1 MLHFVDRT
9 DPRGRGDRRGR
20 GSRWLAALLVAGLA
34 VPAGAQAA
42 DEADL
47 RDGFSVFAEAAPHV
61 VVQRGRGS
69 TGTNFGFTS
78 RKSNILTNMT
88 FRLGG
93 GVKAPAIEALP
104 GRPRPVLSAAA
115 LVPINESATIGTQ
128 FIETNRP
135 GFEQVEFS
143 KYSIEYQPSALATL
157 GLEFLVPILDS
168 EISITPALQ
177 SLHLTTRY
185 VGSMSFQVN
194 AGGASSLIE
203 LRGKQELTQHYLGP
217 AIRLGTP
224 AFVAPGGIVLDF
236 FLDASLL
243 VDVAGTR
250 EVFSRSNAGGDRAT
264 FNFEAG
270 GGVVQVGTGFQIR
283 WP

>member
-1 MLHFVDRT
+1 MLHFDRT
-9 DPRGRGDRRGR
+9 HRIGSGARRVP
-20 GSRWLAALLVAGLA
+20 GSWCLAGLFLTCL
-34 VPAGAQAA
+34 VVSGAAHAA
-42 DEADL
+42 DEVDA
-47 RDGFSVFAEAAPHV
+47 RDRFALFVEAAPHV

-78 RKSNILTNMT
+78 RKSNILTNLT

-93 GVKAPAIEALP
+93 GVKGPEIGALP

-128 FIETNRP
+128 FVETNRP

-143 KYSIEYQPSALATL
+143 KYSIEYQTSALATL
-157 GLEFLVPILDS
+157 GLEFLVPVLDS

-194 AGGASSLIE
+194 SGSQSTLIE
-203 LRGKQELTQHYLGP
+203 LRGKDEITQHYLGP
-217 AIRLGTP
+217 ALRLGTP
-224 AFVAPGGIVLDF
+224 AFVAPRGIVLDF

-250 EVFSRSNAGGDRAT
+250 ETFSRSNEDGDRAT
-264 FNFEAG
+264 FNFESG
-270 GGVVQVGTGFQIR
+270 GGVVQVGAGLQIR

>member
-1 MLHFVDRT
+1 MLHHVRT
-9 DPRGRGDRRGR
+9 DPHGQGTRRRRAGRR
-20 GSRWLAALLVAGLA
+20 LAAVLSIVLTASSV
-34 VPAGAQAA
+34 AQAA
-42 DEADL
+42 DGEDA
-47 RDGFSVFAEAAPHV
+47 RDGFAVFGVAAPHV
-61 VVQRGRGS
+61 VVQRSRGS
-69 TGTNFGFTS
+69 VGSNFDFSS
-78 RKSNILTNMT
+78 RKSNILTNLT

-93 GVKAPAIEALP
+93 GVKGPAIEAIP

-115 LVPINESATIGTQ
+115 LIPINESATIGTQ

-143 KYSIEYQPSALATL
+143 KFAIEYQPSALATL
-157 GLEFLVPILDS
+157 GLEFLVPVFDS
-168 EISITPALQ
+168 EISITPAIQ

-185 VGSMSFQVN
+185 VGEMSFQIN
-194 AGGASSLIE
+194 ASGATQLIE
-203 LRGKQELTQHYLGP
+203 LRGKKEITQHYLGP

-224 AFVAPGGIVLDF
+224 AFVAPGGIVIDF
-236 FLDASLL
+236 FLESSLL

-250 EVFSRSNAGGDRAT
+250 ETFSRSNQDGDRVK

-270 GGVVQVGTGFQIR
+270 GGVVQVGTGVQIR